1 MQIPSTLTFKQ
12 TFVKLLSLY
21 SKMLN
26 IYLYFSSNCS
36 SPVGYFLRHTDKILS
51 CTVSR
56 SGDDATGDQVQMLVQ
71 LGQLTR
77 LATLVSYYILVLY
90 YTTRYILLI
99 FVFVLV
105 CPSVVIFLVGVL
117 RRRTHVFIEIVD
129 FLKNF

>member
-1 MQIPSTLTFKQ
+1 MQIPSTLTFNQ

-21 SKMLN
+21 SKILS
-26 IYLYFSSNCS
+26 IYLYFSPNCL
-36 SPVGYFLRHTDKILS
+36 SPVGYFLRHIDKIFL

-56 SGDDATGDQVQMLVQ
+56 TGDEALGDQVQMLVQ

-99 FVFVLV
+99 FVFILV
-105 CPSVVIFLVGVL
+105 CPSVAIF
-117 RRRTHVFIEIVD
+117 
-129 FLKNF
+129 